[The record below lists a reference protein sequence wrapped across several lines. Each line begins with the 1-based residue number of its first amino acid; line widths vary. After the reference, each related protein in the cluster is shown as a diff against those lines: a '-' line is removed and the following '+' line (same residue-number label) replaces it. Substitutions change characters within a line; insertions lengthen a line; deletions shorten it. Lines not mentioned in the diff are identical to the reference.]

1 MAGRSS
7 RVQARRYKHNQARK
21 RQEATLRNMQ
31 INANYY
37 KVLEGAGRPPTS
49 GRYSGRGMAPRSGQT
64 GWGYDGYVK
73 STSRSGETWGQNWF
87 YQYRKGVPNVTI
99 GRRTYGPGLVDAKVY
114 YTGEDDWK
122 RKINAAYWSSKG
134 QQEAISQKQKQMSG
148 WKAFDESTVGSSRGM
163 GGSRLGTSSSVVSV
177 GGGYASGS
185 AVAGNVTG
193 NVGQIAARIESEGLV
208 LGTDSSGKGVYVRK
222 SQTESS
228 KAVKK
233 GTTQYGSGFSTGFE
247 STPDK
252 SFAVDAQ
259 GKKYTSWDE
268 LKQQGRQN
276 KIKQSK
282 EKGGSLHKA
291 TEFISAYERE
301 FGIGASTVTASQTD
315 DYFDKK
321 ERELATRKE
330 ALLASTP
337 ADMWGDDGKLLPRG
351 QINTTLAAVKKVEL
365 SSIADKEIGIGIA
378 RARFQTSEQRL
389 ARAQEINASA
399 IEQQIAKKEIAKYLP
414 EGSNYLNPEQY
425 STKLEQY
432 KSQERNIRGT
442 VGSAYR
448 ELLYGEDIRLDT
460 TALQRDASGLKQV
473 DQYQFRNVS
482 QQEQMFAI
490 DDRKDNQG
498 RQIVYDAKQLEGIK
512 KSRQR
517 GQIQYELP
525 DGKQSIDPALQR
537 GRVRKVYYRTKQAMP
552 EYREAI
558 KTKRAE
564 LESLRQRKEI
574 STEQYQSYLKQI
586 EDKTQYSVDVYNKS
600 GGGKIHFDDSFG
612 TELRQ
617 FGTKRKQLH
626 LDIAIA
632 ETEID
637 ALEKNVK
644 ATDEELERLKKMK
657 TKMGGDG
664 MAGGGGR
671 MVNPARIKIAQAKR
685 GYGSA
690 IMSQGE
696 RAARRSTGVSGG
708 NRRQRRQMRFEARG
722 LVVGEQGGKR
732 PNKNKFAFDVLRSL
746 ERERKRLI
754 G

>member
-1 MAGRSS
+1 MSWKETKALGQRTK
-7 RVQARRYKHNQARK
+7 VQ
-21 RQEATLRNMQ
+21 
-31 INANYY
+31 
-37 KVLEGAGRPPTS
+37 
-49 GRYSGRGMAPRSGQT
+49 
-64 GWGYDGYVK
+64 
-73 STSRSGETWGQNWF
+73 
-87 YQYRKGVPNVTI
+87 
-99 GRRTYGPGLVDAKVY
+99 
-114 YTGEDDWK
+114 
-122 RKINAAYWSSKG
+122 
-134 QQEAISQKQKQMSG
+134 
-148 WKAFDESTVGSSRGM
+148 
-163 GGSRLGTSSSVVSV
+163 
-177 GGGYASGS
+177 
-185 AVAGNVTG
+185 
-193 NVGQIAARIESEGLV
+193 
-208 LGTDSSGKGVYVRK
+208 
-222 SQTESS
+222 
-228 KAVKK
+228 
-233 GTTQYGSGFSTGFE
+233 
-247 STPDK
+247 
-252 SFAVDAQ
+252 
-259 GKKYTSWDE
+259 
-268 LKQQGRQN
+268 
-276 KIKQSK
+276 QSK
-282 EKGGSLHKA
+282 QKGGSLHKA
-291 TEFISAYERE
+291 TEFISAYESE
-301 FGIGASTVTASQTD
+301 FGIGASTVTAKQTD

-321 ERELATRKE
+321 ERELSTRKE

-365 SSIADKEIGIGIA
+365 SSIADKEIGLGIA

-399 IEQQIAKKEIAKYLP
+399 IEKQIAKKEIAKYLP

-448 ELLYGEDIRLDT
+448 ELLYGEDIRLET
-460 TALQRDASGLKQV
+460 SGLQRTQWGTGSLERV
-473 DQYQFRNVS
+473 DKNQFRNVS

-490 DDRKDNQG
+490 DERRDNQG

-552 EYREAI
+552 EYREAV

-626 LDIAIA
+626 LDIAVA

-637 ALEKNVK
+637 ALEKNIVS
-644 ATDEELERLKKMK
+644 TDEELERLKKMK

-696 RAARRSTGVSGG
+696 RAARRSAGVSGG
-708 NRRQRRQMRFEARG
+708 NRRQRRQMRFEAPG

>member
-7 RVQARRYKHNQARK
+7 RVQARRSKHNQARK
-21 RQEATLRNMQ
+21 REEATLRNMK
-31 INANYY
+31 INANFY

-73 STSRSGETWGQNWF
+73 STYRGGETWGQNWF

-301 FGIGASTVTASQTD
+301 FGIGASTVTAKQTD
-315 DYFDKK
+315 AFFDKK
-321 ERELATRKE
+321 EKDLAYRKGELQD
-330 ALLASTP
+330 ASSVLS
-337 ADMWGDDGKLLPRG
+337 MWTTGKLGGKHDYDSLTPEQQR
-351 QINTTLAAVKKVEL
+351 QAETIRKTEL
-365 SSIADKEIGIGIA
+365 SSIADKEIGLGIA

-389 ARAQEINASA
+389 ARAKEINASA

-448 ELLYGEDIRLDT
+448 ELLYGEDIRLET
-460 TALQRDASGLKQV
+460 SGLQRTQWGTGSLEQV
-473 DQYQFRNVS
+473 DKYQFRNVS

-525 DGKQSIDPALQR
+525 DGEQSIDPALQR

-574 STEQYQSYLKQI
+574 STEQYQSYLKKI
-586 EDKTQYSVDVYNKS
+586 EDKTQYSVDVYNKT
-600 GGGKIHFDDSFG
+600 GGGKNHLDDSC
-612 TELRQ
+612 
-617 FGTKRKQLH
+617 
-626 LDIAIA
+626 
-632 ETEID
+632 
-637 ALEKNVK
+637 
-644 ATDEELERLKKMK
+644 
-657 TKMGGDG
+657 
-664 MAGGGGR
+664 
-671 MVNPARIKIAQAKR
+671 
-685 GYGSA
+685 
-690 IMSQGE
+690 
-696 RAARRSTGVSGG
+696 
-708 NRRQRRQMRFEARG
+708 
-722 LVVGEQGGKR
+722 GK
-732 PNKNKFAFDVLRSL
+732 
-746 ERERKRLI
+746 E
-754 G
+754 